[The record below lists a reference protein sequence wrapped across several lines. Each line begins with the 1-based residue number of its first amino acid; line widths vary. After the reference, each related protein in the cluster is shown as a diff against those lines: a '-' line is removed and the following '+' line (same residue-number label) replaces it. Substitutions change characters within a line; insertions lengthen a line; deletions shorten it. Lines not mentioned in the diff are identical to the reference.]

1 MTPAPPPPP
10 GRGGPRPSPSPS
22 EVGGWAPPSAFVSS
36 LPRSDH
42 PAPRGRLPPGADH
55 RPTGP
60 PSFGGRSGPPG
71 RDRNADP
78 DVDGVAMAAATAT
91 GVLLGV
97 RFAVAAA
104 WVVAAFCLAVACLG
118 AGSVSRLRDD
128 SGSGTAVVGVLVVS
142 TLLAS
147 GGAAAAMRATAVRD
161 GILLSGAR
169 QPARVEVTATV
180 AEEPHQVRYGGQWVV
195 LTVNEVHRNGR
206 TYRTRERAGMIV
218 PRGRLPPSQPSGGTP
233 TADPT
238 RPSDPAAVPGPS
250 GPTGSP
256 RSAGSVTPRGGAEG
270 RLAVGE
276 RLRVRASLG
285 EARWSDSLGRQPPVV
300 LRNPIIEGRAPPG
313 GAALR
318 ISERVRD
325 AARSRALASL
335 TPERAGLLIGMAL
348 GDTSL
353 LPAELERDFR
363 AAGLTHLMAVSGANL
378 AVVLAAGL
386 WLAGAAG
393 VGRRGLAVVGILL
406 VVVLVVVTRWEP
418 SVLRAGVM
426 AGLVL
431 LGVATGRGPGGRR
444 ALSLAVVVLLLA
456 DPSLAGALGFQLSVV
471 ATAGVLWL
479 GPATASALPDRVPER
494 IRRGVGMTLGAQ
506 ATAVPALALTF
517 GSVSLAGLP
526 ANLLGLPL
534 AGGPMLLGVVA
545 AATAPV
551 VPWAATLACRLADPF
566 LLALIAVARWAAG
579 LPGGS
584 VALAGPARAAP
595 VGVVLLGLLAVARR
609 RCSPYLP
616 RRAELPTD
624 VERTVKGRDDH
635 RRRAPP
641 GGAVTARG
649 GGARDLGPPD
659 LPGPGQDVRR
669 HVR

>member
-1 MTPAPPPPP
+1 
-10 GRGGPRPSPSPS
+10 
-22 EVGGWAPPSAFVSS
+22 
-36 LPRSDH
+36 
-42 PAPRGRLPPGADH
+42 
-55 RPTGP
+55 
-60 PSFGGRSGPPG
+60 
-71 RDRNADP
+71 
-78 DVDGVAMAAATAT
+78 
-91 GVLLGV
+91 
-97 RFAVAAA
+97 
-104 WVVAAFCLAVACLG
+104 
-118 AGSVSRLRDD
+118 
-128 SGSGTAVVGVLVVS
+128 
-142 TLLAS
+142 
-147 GGAAAAMRATAVRD
+147 
-161 GILLSGAR
+161 
-169 QPARVEVTATV
+169 
-180 AEEPHQVRYGGQWVV
+180 
-195 LTVNEVHRNGR
+195 
-206 TYRTRERAGMIV
+206 
-218 PRGRLPPSQPSGGTP
+218 
-233 TADPT
+233 
-238 RPSDPAAVPGPS
+238 
-250 GPTGSP
+250 
-256 RSAGSVTPRGGAEG
+256 
-270 RLAVGE
+270 
-276 RLRVRASLG
+276 
-285 EARWSDSLGRQPPVV
+285 VV

-494 IRRGVGMTLGAQ
+494 IRKGVGMTLGAQ

-534 AGGPMLLGVVA
+534 AGGPMLLGVIA

-609 RCSPYLP
+609 RRSPYLP

-624 VERTVKGRDDH
+624 IERTIKGTR
-635 RRRAPP
+635 
-641 GGAVTARG
+641 
-649 GGARDLGPPD
+649 
-659 LPGPGQDVRR
+659 
-669 HVR
+669 

>member
-1 MTPAPPPPP
+1 
-10 GRGGPRPSPSPS
+10 
-22 EVGGWAPPSAFVSS
+22 
-36 LPRSDH
+36 
-42 PAPRGRLPPGADH
+42 
-55 RPTGP
+55 
-60 PSFGGRSGPPG
+60 
-71 RDRNADP
+71 
-78 DVDGVAMAAATAT
+78 MAAATAT
-91 GVLLGV
+91 GVLLGI

-104 WVVAAFCLAVACLG
+104 WVAAAFCLAVACLG
-118 AGSVSRLRDD
+118 AGSVSRLRDE
-128 SGSGTAVVGVLVVS
+128 SGSSSAVVGVLVLS

-147 GGAAAAMRATAVRD
+147 GGAAASMRATAVRG
-161 GILLSGAR
+161 GILLGGIR
-169 QPARVEVTATV
+169 QPARIEVTGTV
-180 AEEPHQVRYGGQWVV
+180 AEEPHQVPYGGQWVV
-195 LTVNEVHRNGR
+195 LTVDEVHRDGR
-206 TYRTRERAGMIV
+206 TYRTRERAGMIL
-218 PRGRLPPSQPSGGTP
+218 PRGRLPPSQPSRGSP
-233 TADPT
+233 TANPT
-238 RPSDPAAVPGPS
+238 DS
-250 GPTGSP
+250 GPTALPG
-256 RSAGSVTPRGGAEG
+256 SAGSTTHPGEVDG

-276 RLRVRASLG
+276 RLRVRASVG

-300 LRNPIIEGRAPPG
+300 LRNPVIEGRAPPG

-335 TPERAGLLIGMAL
+335 APERAGLLIGMAL
-348 GDTSL
+348 GDTSM
-353 LPAELERDFR
+353 LPAELEQDFR

-386 WLAGAAG
+386 WLAGIVG

-456 DPSLAGALGFQLSVV
+456 DPGLAGALGFQLSVV

-479 GPATASALPDRVPER
+479 GPATASALPDRIPER
-494 IRRGVGMTLGAQ
+494 IRKGVGMTLGAQ

-551 VPWAATLACRLADPF
+551 APWAATLACRLADPF

-595 VGVVLLGLLAVARR
+595 VAVVLLGLLAVARR
-609 RCSPYLP
+609 RRSPYLAH
-616 RRAELPTD
+616 RAELPTN
-624 VERTVKGRDDH
+624 VERTVKGRDGH
-635 RRRAPP
+635 LRRAPP
-641 GGAVTARG
+641 GSAVTARG
-649 GGARDLGPPD
+649 ARARDLGSPD
-659 LPGPGQDVRR
+659 LPGPRQDVRR

>member
-1 MTPAPPPPP
+1 
-10 GRGGPRPSPSPS
+10 
-22 EVGGWAPPSAFVSS
+22 
-36 LPRSDH
+36 
-42 PAPRGRLPPGADH
+42 
-55 RPTGP
+55 
-60 PSFGGRSGPPG
+60 
-71 RDRNADP
+71 
-78 DVDGVAMAAATAT
+78 MAAATAT
-91 GVLLGV
+91 GVLLGI

-104 WVVAAFCLAVACLG
+104 WVVAALCLAMACLG
-118 AGSVSRLRDD
+118 AGSVSRLRDE
-128 SGSGTAVVGVLVVS
+128 SGSGTAVVGVLVFS

-161 GILLSGAR
+161 GVLLSGAR

-218 PRGRLPPSQPSGGTP
+218 PRGRLPLSQPSGGTP

-256 RSAGSVTPRGGAEG
+256 RSSGSGSPRGGVEG

-276 RLRVRASLG
+276 RLRVRASVG

-494 IRRGVGMTLGAQ
+494 IRKGVGMTLGAQ

-551 VPWAATLACRLADPF
+551 APWAATLACRLADPF

-595 VGVVLLGLLAVARR
+595 VGVVLLGLLAVAGRR
-609 RCSPYLP
+609 RSPYLP

-641 GGAVTARG
+641 AGAVTSRG

-659 LPGPGQDVRR
+659 LPGPRQNVRR